1 MPANDA
7 QFQILRAAVQLRID
21 RTSAKAV
28 AREAGVSAGTIYSF
42 VAARVRPYG
51 TTLARLETWFRNLVL
66 AGRREGAVFAV
77 EPFLI
82 SVPDEERSAAADEL
96 VAALREIHT
105 RRGLAW
111 PLWLL
116 DNAPWPRDG
125 KQP

>member
-1 MPANDA
+1 M
-7 QFQILRAAVQLRID
+7 RID
-21 RTSAKAV
+21 RTSTKAV

-51 TTLARLETWFRNLVL
+51 TTLARLEPWFRNLVL
-66 AGRREGAVFAV
+66 AGRIPVSREGAVFAV

-82 SVPDEERSAAADEL
+82 SVPDEERPAAADEL
-96 VAALREIHT
+96 VAALRTIHT

-116 DNAPWPRDG
+116 DNDSLDQRGRRP
-125 KQP
+125 